1 MSSAFTIEK
10 PLVVASL
17 PRPVDH
23 STGRYFVSDVHG
35 GTPGSRKRKR
45 AELAVGISGE
55 GVNVYDI
62 QSSKLVTSYALPP
75 QALITCAPYS
85 LRLKQGKGLVER
97 RTYASTTESTPRVTV
112 FSETTTAEGHADSSS
127 AIHIVEGS
135 TKPVVFLGI
144 APEQIGS
151 SSDNLLL
158 VKSDGEIQCL
168 DGKDLKLKWTSPAAA
183 VSKNSATP
191 DVAHK
196 IELVSLTDAHTAS
209 KGLLKGQPEAFSI
222 FSEEVD
228 ANGFNPTLLVLIS
241 SPVDAT
247 GSVNRTLHVL
257 ALPRA
262 GDSGSANKVHSVQT
276 LLSVPIPWLHSQPPS
291 NFGKLQYDI
300 HVSSGLLY
308 ELGTRSLTIYDL
320 VDGTIKIK
328 SQLNIDNVSSFLRLS
343 SMSVM
348 TATNE
353 TVDIYNPTYHS
364 IQASTNLDSIQGEIV
379 SRKRKLDD
387 AEDSSSKQCELVAYS
402 TKHNLVHAI
411 LGSQLVTF
419 SIEARKDIPSRRRE
433 LGLLIDSVGCGRRQA
448 TDASSGKLHRVP
460 LSSLSSYI
468 PGSSSAV
475 DSTMQEQFSKLDR
488 CVAEQDIAGF
498 EEIMAQELKMY
509 RRKIAPFV
517 NGLAVTNGTKSKDEA
532 NSNDGTAVP
541 EWIWPSARSGY
552 LDVDPRWVQYALSR
566 VFSWSSHNGEQK
578 LLVVFYPHNV
588 VNWLLETGN
597 LNKVNIE
604 IALKHEARSAES
616 YVVPAGQ
623 LVSSLVDVDPE
634 MKVLLSLISN
644 NYLDAPELVHAIRV
658 LMQSL
663 EILDDGAK
671 ADKPLLLTE
680 NEAPATNGDMET
692 ENEIEE
698 ADAALRLA
706 EYQLGDGASIRGQ
719 ALSLALAKLH
729 SCPPTAVVHALQLNL
744 TSSEIVSLIY
754 LLRFEL
760 ARGAWTSKYLDV
772 VDSIDEDTGSQDS
785 TIVLISSLVNS
796 CIDAI
801 GSGGWLSGDAIL
813 AGGDRFQSEELISSL
828 KLEVSAALEGIEEAT
843 YLKGLTSEMV
853 RYGEAVQKA
862 LPASAKKQKVDSSQ
876 KGGNVRKNQ
885 QITVAQVGKDASI
898 LPFGLKADQLISLIK
913 IGAGGELQRR
923 TARDIGRLKSRKV
936 GKYSQERIVI

>member
-1 MSSAFTIEK
+1 MLTSFK
-10 PLVVASL
+10 
-17 PRPVDH
+17 
-23 STGRYFVSDVHG
+23 
-35 GTPGSRKRKR
+35 
-45 AELAVGISGE
+45 
-55 GVNVYDI
+55 I

-97 RTYASTTESTPRVTV
+97 RTYASTTENTPRVTV
-112 FSETTTAEGHADSSS
+112 FRETTTAEAHTDSTS
-127 AIHIVEGS
+127 AVHIVKGS
-135 TKPVVFLGI
+135 TKPVVFLGV

-151 SSDNLLL
+151 SSDNLVL

-168 DGKDLKLKWTSPAAA
+168 DGEDLKLKWTSPATA

-209 KGLLKGQPEAFSI
+209 KGLLKGQPDVLSI
-222 FSEEVD
+222 FSEDVE
-228 ANGFNPTLLVLIS
+228 ANGFNPTLIVLIS

-247 GSVNRTLHVL
+247 GSDNRTLHVV
-257 ALPRA
+257 ALPRV
-262 GDSGSANKVHSVQT
+262 GDNGSGSQVHSVQT
-276 LLSVPIPWLHSQPPS
+276 LLSVPIPWLHAQPPS
-291 NFGKLQYDI
+291 NFGNLQYDI

-308 ELGTRSLTIYDL
+308 ELATRSLTIYDL

-328 SQLNIDNVSSFLRLS
+328 SQLNIDNVTSFLRLS
-343 SMSVM
+343 NTSIM

-364 IQASTNLDSIQGEIV
+364 IQASTNLDSVQGETV

-387 AEDSSSKQCELVAYS
+387 TESSSKQCELVAYS

-411 LGSQLVTF
+411 LGSQLVAF
-419 SIEARKDIPSRRRE
+419 SIETRKDIPSRRRE

-448 TDASSGKLHRVP
+448 TDTSSGKLHRVP

-468 PGSSSAV
+468 PGSNSAV

-488 CVAEQDIAGF
+488 FAAEQDINGF
-498 EEIMAQELKMY
+498 EEIMAAELKMY
-509 RRKIAPFV
+509 RRKVAPFV
-517 NGLAVTNGTKSKDEA
+517 NGLAVTNGIKSKDDA
-532 NSNDGTAVP
+532 KSNDGTAIP
-541 EWIWPSARSGY
+541 EWLWPAARSGY
-552 LDVDPRWVQYALSR
+552 ADVDPRWVQYALSR
-566 VFSWSSHNGEQK
+566 IFSLSNQNGEQK

-597 LNKVNIE
+597 LNRVNIE
-604 IALKHEARSAES
+604 IALRHEARNAES
-616 YVVPAGQ
+616 CVVPAGQ

-634 MKVLLSLISN
+634 MKVLLSLISS

-663 EILDDGAK
+663 EILDDGTK
-671 ADKPLLLTE
+671 VDKPLLLTE
-680 NEAPATNGDMET
+680 NEAPAANGDMET

-729 SCPPTAVVHALQLNL
+729 SCPSTTVVQALQSNL
-744 TSSEIVSLIY
+744 TSSEIISLIY

-885 QITVAQVGKDASI
+885 PITVAQVGKDATI

-913 IGAGGELQRR
+913 IGAGGELQHR
-923 TARDIGRLKSRKV
+923 TARDIGRLKSKKV

>member
-1 MSSAFTIEK
+1 MSSTVTIEK
-10 PLVVASL
+10 SLVVASL

-45 AELAVGISGE
+45 AELVVGISGE
-55 GVNVYDI
+55 GVNLYDI

-97 RTYASTTESTPRVTV
+97 RTYASTTENTPRVTV
-112 FSETTTAEGHADSSS
+112 FRETTTAEGHADSSS

-135 TKPVVFLGI
+135 TKPVVFLGV

-168 DGKDLKLKWTSPAAA
+168 DGEDLKFKWTSPSAA
-183 VSKNSATP
+183 VSKNSAAP
-191 DVAHK
+191 NFGHK
-196 IELVSLTDAHTAS
+196 IELVNLTDAHTAS
-209 KGLLKGQPEAFSI
+209 KGLLKGQPDAFSI
-222 FSEEVD
+222 FSEDVD
-228 ANGFNPTLLVLIS
+228 ASAFNPTLLVLIS
-241 SPVDAT
+241 SPIDAT
-247 GSVNRTLHVL
+247 GSDNRTLHVL

-262 GDSGSANKVHSVQT
+262 GDSGSTNQVHSVQT
-276 LLSVPIPWLHSQPPS
+276 LLSVAIPWLHSQPLS
-291 NFGKLQYDI
+291 DFGKLQYDI
-300 HVSSGLLY
+300 HVPSGFLY
-308 ELGTRSLTIYDL
+308 ELGTRSLLIYDL

-328 SQLNIDNVSSFLRLS
+328 SQLNIDNVASFLRLCS
-343 SMSVM
+343 TSVM

-353 TVDIYNPTYHS
+353 TVDIYNPIYHS
-364 IQASTNLDSIQGEIV
+364 IQASTNLDSIQGETA

-387 AEDSSSKQCELVAYS
+387 ADDSSSKQCELVAYS

-411 LGSQLVTF
+411 LGSQLVAF

-448 TDASSGKLHRVP
+448 TDGSSGKLHRVP

-468 PGSSSAV
+468 PGSNPAV

-488 CVAEQDIAGF
+488 CVAEQDIDGF

-517 NGLAVTNGTKSKDEA
+517 NGLAVTKGIKPS
-532 NSNDGTAVP
+532 DGTAVP

-552 LDVDPRWVQYALSR
+552 LEVDPRLVQYALSR
-566 VFSWSSHNGEQK
+566 VFSWSSQNGEQK

-604 IALKHEARSAES
+604 TALKDEARSTEP

-623 LVSSLVDVDPE
+623 LVSSLVDTDPE

-663 EILDDGAK
+663 EILDGGTK

-680 NEAPATNGDMET
+680 SETPASNGDMET

-729 SCPPTAVVHALQLNL
+729 SCPSAAVVHALQSNL

-862 LPASAKKQKVDSSQ
+862 LPVSAKKQKVDSSQ

-885 QITVAQVGKDASI
+885 PITVAQVGKDATI

-923 TARDIGRLKSRKV
+923 TARDIGRLKSKKV

>member
-1 MSSAFTIEK
+1 MSSTFTIEK

-17 PRPVDH
+17 PRPVDL

-55 GVNVYDI
+55 GVNLYDI

-97 RTYASTTESTPRVTV
+97 RTYASTTENTPRITV
-112 FSETTTAEGHADSSS
+112 FRETTTAEGQADSSS
-127 AIHIVEGS
+127 AIHLVKGS
-135 TKPVVFLGI
+135 TKPVVFLGV

-168 DGKDLKLKWTSPAAA
+168 DGEDLKLKWTSPSAA

-191 DVAHK
+191 NVAHK
-196 IELVSLTDAHTAS
+196 IELVNLTDAHTAS

-222 FSEEVD
+222 FSEDVD

-247 GSVNRTLHVL
+247 GSDNRTLHVL

-262 GDSGSANKVHSVQT
+262 GDSAPTTQVHSVQT

-300 HVSSGLLY
+300 HVSSGFLY

-328 SQLNIDNVSSFLRLS
+328 SQLNIDNVASFLRLS
-343 SMSVM
+343 GTSVM

-364 IQASTNLDSIQGEIV
+364 IQASTNLDSIQGETA
-379 SRKRKLDD
+379 SRKRKLDV

-411 LGSQLVTF
+411 LGSQLVAF

-448 TDASSGKLHRVP
+448 TDGSSGKLHRVP

-468 PGSSSAV
+468 PGSNPAV

-488 CVAEQDIAGF
+488 CVAEQDIDGF
-498 EEIMAQELKMY
+498 EEIMAPELKMY

-517 NGLAVTNGTKSKDEA
+517 NGLAVTNGVKS
-532 NSNDGTAVP
+532 SDGAAVP

-552 LDVDPRWVQYALSR
+552 LEGFQLAQPERR
-566 VFSWSSHNGEQK
+566 QK

-604 IALKHEARSAES
+604 TALKHEARSTES

-623 LVSSLVDVDPE
+623 LISSLVDIDPE

-663 EILDDGAK
+663 EILDDGTK
-671 ADKPLLLTE
+671 VDKPLLLTE
-680 NEAPATNGDMET
+680 NETPATNGDMET

-729 SCPPTAVVHALQLNL
+729 SCPSAAVVHALQSNL

-885 QITVAQVGKDASI
+885 PITVAQVGKDATI

-923 TARDIGRLKSRKV
+923 TARDIGRLKSKKV